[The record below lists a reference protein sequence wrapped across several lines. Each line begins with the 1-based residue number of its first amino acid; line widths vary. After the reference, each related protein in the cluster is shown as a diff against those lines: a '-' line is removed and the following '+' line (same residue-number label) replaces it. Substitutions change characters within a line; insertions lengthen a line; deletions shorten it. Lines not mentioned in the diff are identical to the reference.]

1 MHANI
6 NGGLLSDPML
16 RASLGSGGVGGWKEE
31 RSERLE
37 IYDGWAISFLSFFFH
52 NLCLLLCVF
61 EAVSCVSTCLH
72 VRHYLCLYCMWDYFD
87 HD

>member
-61 EAVSCVSTCLH
+61 DIMRVYMFACTSLLVSL
-72 VRHYLCLYCMWDYFD
+72 LYVGLL
-87 HD
+87 